1 MFKKF
6 ETRFCFII
14 SAGRPPLGQMPFL
27 VAPEGKI
34 LGQSGAIMKYIC
46 RKAGNLPP
54 RGGGG
59 WVGTQQIIMH
69 YGTHFKNL
77 IYNFA
82 PLLTVLN
89 ALS

>member
-6 ETRFCFII
+6 ETLFCFII

-27 VAPEGKI
+27 VTPEGKI

-46 RKAGNLPP
+46 KKAGKPP
-54 RGGGG
+54 GGVG
-59 WVGTQQIIMH
+59 GTQQIIMH

-82 PLLTVLN
+82 SLLTVLN

>member
-6 ETRFCFII
+6 ETLFCFII

-46 RKAGNLPP
+46 RKAGNPPP
-54 RGGGG
+54 RGGG
-59 WVGTQQIIMH
+59 VDAYSTD
-69 YGTHFKNL
+69 N
-77 IYNFA
+77 
-82 PLLTVLN
+82 N
-89 ALS
+89 ALWYPLQKLNL

>member
-1 MFKKF
+1 
-6 ETRFCFII
+6 
-14 SAGRPPLGQMPFL
+14 MPFL
-27 VAPEGKI
+27 VTPEGKI

-46 RKAGNLPP
+46 RKAGNSPP
-54 RGGGG
+54 GGG
-59 WVGTQQIIMH
+59 VGTQQIIMH

>member
-6 ETRFCFII
+6 EILFCFII

-27 VAPEGKI
+27 VTPEGKI

-46 RKAGNLPP
+46 RKAGKPP

-59 WVGTQQIIMH
+59 YSTD
-69 YGTHFKNL
+69 N
-77 IYNFA
+77 
-82 PLLTVLN
+82 N
-89 ALS
+89 ALWYPLQKLNL

>member
-6 ETRFCFII
+6 ETLFCFII

-46 RKAGNLPP
+46 RKAGKPS
-54 RGGGG
+54 RGGG
-59 WVGTQQIIMH
+59 VGTQQIIMH

>member
-6 ETRFCFII
+6 ETLFCFII

-46 RKAGNLPP
+46 RKAGNPP
-54 RGGGG
+54 PPGGRGVGGYS
-59 WVGTQQIIMH
+59 TD
-69 YGTHFKNL
+69 N
-77 IYNFA
+77 
-82 PLLTVLN
+82 N
-89 ALS
+89 ALWYPLQKLNL

>member
-6 ETRFCFII
+6 ETLFCFII

-27 VAPEGKI
+27 LTPEGKI

-46 RKAGNLPP
+46 RKAGKPP
-54 RGGGG
+54 R
-59 WVGTQQIIMH
+59 IIMH

-82 PLLTVLN
+82 SLLTVLN

>member
-6 ETRFCFII
+6 ETLFCFII

-27 VAPEGKI
+27 VTPEGKI

-46 RKAGNLPP
+46 RKAGKPP
-54 RGGGG
+54 KGGGG
-59 WVGTQQIIMH
+59 GGTQQIIMH

-82 PLLTVLN
+82 SLLTVLN

>member
-6 ETRFCFII
+6 ETLFCFII

-27 VAPEGKI
+27 VTPEGKI

-46 RKAGNLPP
+46 REAGNPPP
-54 RGGGG
+54 RGGG
-59 WVGTQQIIMH
+59 VGTQQIIMH

>member
-1 MFKKF
+1 
-6 ETRFCFII
+6 
-14 SAGRPPLGQMPFL
+14 MPFL
-27 VAPEGKI
+27 VTPEGKI

-46 RKAGNLPP
+46 RKAGKPP
-54 RGGGG
+54 GGGG
-59 WVGTQQIIMH
+59 GGTQQIIMH

-82 PLLTVLN
+82 SLLTVLN

>member
-6 ETRFCFII
+6 ETLFCFII

-34 LGQSGAIMKYIC
+34 LGQSGAIIFTS
-46 RKAGNLPP
+46 AGKQVTPP
-54 RGGGG
+54 RGGG
-59 WVGTQQIIMH
+59 VGTQQIIMH

>member
-6 ETRFCFII
+6 ETLFCFII

-27 VAPEGKI
+27 VTPEGKI

-46 RKAGNLPP
+46 RKAGKPP
-54 RGGGG
+54 PGGGYS
-59 WVGTQQIIMH
+59 TDNNALC
-69 YGTHFKNL
+69 THLKNL

>member
-6 ETRFCFII
+6 ETLFCFII

-27 VAPEGKI
+27 VTPEGKI

-46 RKAGNLPP
+46 REAGNPPP

-59 WVGTQQIIMH
+59 GYSTD
-69 YGTHFKNL
+69 N
-77 IYNFA
+77 
-82 PLLTVLN
+82 N
-89 ALS
+89 ALWYPLQKLNL

>member
-1 MFKKF
+1 
-6 ETRFCFII
+6 
-14 SAGRPPLGQMPFL
+14 MPFL
-27 VAPEGKI
+27 VTPEGKI

-46 RKAGNLPP
+46 RKAGNSPP
-54 RGGGG
+54 GGGG
-59 WVGTQQIIMH
+59 GGVGTQQIIMH

-77 IYNFA
+77 IYNFT

>member
-6 ETRFCFII
+6 ETLFCFII

-27 VAPEGKI
+27 VTPEGKI

-46 RKAGNLPP
+46 RKAGKPP
-54 RGGGG
+54 PGGG
-59 WVGTQQIIMH
+59 GTQQIIMH

>member
-6 ETRFCFII
+6 ETLFCFII

-27 VAPEGKI
+27 VTPEGKI

-46 RKAGNLPP
+46 RKAGKPP
-54 RGGGG
+54 RWGGG
-59 WVGTQQIIMH
+59 GTQQIIMH

>member
-46 RKAGNLPP
+46 RKAGNPHPP
-54 RGGGG
+54 GG
-59 WVGTQQIIMH
+59 VGTQQIIMH

-89 ALS
+89 APS